1 MQRRGGEAGAG
12 RRKWLPRWDFC
23 VCVLVREGAGVRPEG
38 RRQKRE
44 EEEEELVGTRAPA
57 AGEEKKEKRK
67 AERREAETE
76 LDGGGTTAR
85 APHGLV

>member
-12 RRKWLPRWDFC
+12 RRKWLPRWDLS

-85 APHGLV
+85 APHRLV